1 MSQRKTG
8 GPIVVR
14 PLKVAVL
21 VKQVPGLESLRLGPD
36 RRLDRTGRELEMNP
50 YCRRAVAQGV
60 ELARQTGGECV
71 VLTLGP
77 PSAEDCLR
85 EAIACGADRGVL
97 ISDEAFA
104 GSDTLATAQTL
115 AAALRRLGRFDLI
128 LCGRNS
134 VDAET
139 GQTPVQIAEL
149 LGLPMAA
156 GVRELT
162 LTDLALLV
170 RAEHDDGWL
179 RTELPLPAL
188 LSCAERLINP
198 AKAGSAECAAVPEN
212 RISHL
217 DAATLGPGPW
227 GDAAS
232 MTEVG
237 DTRGTTGTRLRLRYA
252 GDVDVQVQKAV
263 RKLAELG
270 AFDSA
275 GEPPMPPVPEPGP
288 YQGGSDIVV
297 LAEEVRARLTRE
309 LLGRA
314 AALAAPTGRRV
325 TLLGPVPP
333 PLAVAGAWG
342 ADEVRTITGSDAEQ
356 DISEGLAEWCSARS
370 PWAVL
375 APSTMWG
382 REITGRSAAR
392 LNAGLVGDA
401 IDVSISA
408 QGGLVC
414 WKPMFN
420 GGLVASVTCRSATSF
435 ITVRSGALPVLEPR
449 AAVAARGADL
459 TVLPRRGARATLREF
474 DDDLDVLARARAVV
488 GVGTAVPPEDY
499 PLLHPV
505 LRVLGA
511 ELAATRKVT
520 DRGWQPRARQI
531 GVTGRSVAPRLYV
544 AIGTSGKFT
553 HMAGVGSATVVLGI
567 NSDPA
572 APLFDSV
579 DVGVV
584 ADWREALPRLV
595 SALEQHGVSRGSAL
609 LVRGST
615 G

>member
-1 MSQRKTG
+1 M
-8 GPIVVR
+8 
-14 PLKVAVL
+14 KVAVL
-21 VKQVPGLESLRLGPD
+21 IKQVPGFESLRLGLD

-60 ELARQTGGECV
+60 KLARQTGGECV

-85 EAIACGADRGVL
+85 EAVACGADRGVL

-115 AAALRRLGRFDLI
+115 AAALRRLGRFDLV

-139 GQTPVQIAEL
+139 GQTPAQIAEL

-198 AKAGSAECAAVPEN
+198 AKAGSAECAAVPDN
-212 RISHL
+212 RIGHL
-217 DAATLGPGPW
+217 DAAALGPGPW

-252 GDVDVQVQKAV
+252 GDVGVQVRRVV

-275 GEPPMPPVPEPGP
+275 AEPPMPPVPEPGP
-288 YQGGSDIVV
+288 YQGGGDIVV
-297 LAEEVRARLTRE
+297 LAEEGRARLTRE

-314 AALAAPTGRRV
+314 AVLAAPTGRRV
-325 TLLGPVPP
+325 TLLGTVPP
-333 PLAVAGAWG
+333 ALAVAGAWG

-356 DISEGLAEWCSARS
+356 DIAEGLAEWCSA
-370 PWAVL
+370 
-375 APSTMWG
+375 
-382 REITGRSAAR
+382 
-392 LNAGLVGDA
+392 
-401 IDVSISA
+401 
-408 QGGLVC
+408 
-414 WKPMFN
+414 
-420 GGLVASVTCRSATSF
+420 
-435 ITVRSGALPVLEPR
+435 
-449 AAVAARGADL
+449 
-459 TVLPRRGARATLREF
+459 
-474 DDDLDVLARARAVV
+474 
-488 GVGTAVPPEDY
+488 
-499 PLLHPV
+499 
-505 LRVLGA
+505 
-511 ELAATRKVT
+511 
-520 DRGWQPRARQI
+520 
-531 GVTGRSVAPRLYV
+531 
-544 AIGTSGKFT
+544 
-553 HMAGVGSATVVLGI
+553 
-567 NSDPA
+567 
-572 APLFDSV
+572 
-579 DVGVV
+579 
-584 ADWREALPRLV
+584 
-595 SALEQHGVSRGSAL
+595 
-609 LVRGST
+609 
-615 G
+615 